1 MRQPPLIFLAE
12 DNPADVFLVRTALGQ
27 EGLDYELQV
36 LSDGEQVIRFFED
49 VEREAAPCPDL
60 LILDLNLPKRSG
72 LEILEG
78 IRKSSISRDLRV
90 VIMTSSDSGE
100 DRQRVGRIGISH
112 YFLKRADLDE
122 FMKLG
127 PVVRAVLESQP
138 LAV

>member
-78 IRKSSISRDLRV
+78 IRKSSISRDVRV